1 MRRSLSVLVLLTLL
15 LAACGGGTPTDSGT
29 DAAGAGD
36 AEDRAMPA
44 AEPSAMGD
52 EVPAAQEPPAGAT
65 SEFRTDFSQTVI
77 DYSEVL
83 SGGPPKDG
91 IPSIDDPQF
100 VSIAA
105 ADEWIADVEPVVRV
119 QVGEVARA
127 YPLQILT
134 WHEIV
139 NDTVGDLPLM
149 ITFCPLCNTAIVFER
164 TMGEQVLDFGTTG
177 RLRFSNLI
185 MYDRQTET
193 WWQQA
198 TGEAL
203 AGELTGE
210 QLVFYPAEI
219 IAWSDFKAAHP
230 AGEVLSRATG
240 FDRPYGNNP
249 YVGYDDVNSTPFA
262 YEGPPTPGRLL
273 PVERVLSVDLGG
285 ESVAYPYETLSGLAV
300 VNDTVGGTDLVVF
313 WSPGTASALDSTAIA
328 DGRDVGTA
336 TAFERTVNGQTL
348 TFEQDGGGFRDAET
362 GSTWDAL
369 GVATA
374 GELAGTRLTPVVAV
388 NHFWFS
394 WAAFKPDT
402 RVFEP
407 QG

>member
-1 MRRSLSVLVLLTLL
+1 MRCSFCVLVILTLWL
-15 LAACGGGTPTDSGT
+15 VACGG
-29 DAAGAGD
+29 DAPAGGGASGAGD
-36 AEDRAMPA
+36 GDAGDSATPVA
-44 AEPSAMGD
+44 AEPSAD
-52 EVPAAQEPPAGAT
+52 DAVPAAQEPPAGAT

-100 VSIAA
+100 VSVAEAA
-105 ADEWIADVEPVVRV
+105 EWIGDVEPVVRV
-119 QVGEVARA
+119 QVDDVARA

-139 NDTVGDLPLM
+139 NDTVGGEPLI

-164 TMGEQVLDFGTTG
+164 TLGDQVLDFGTTG

-203 AGELTGE
+203 AGDLVGE
-210 QLVFYPAEI
+210 QLAFYPGEI
-219 IAWSDFKAAHP
+219 IAWSDFRAAHP
-230 AGEVLSRATG
+230 NGEVLARETG

-262 YEGPPTPGRLL
+262 YDGPPTPGRLL
-273 PVERVLSVDLGG
+273 PVERVLAVELGG
-285 ESVAYPYETLSGLAV
+285 ERVAYPYQTLSGLEV

-313 WSPGTASALDSTAIA
+313 WAAGTASALDSAAIA

-336 TAFERTVNGQTL
+336 TAFERTVEGQTL
-348 TFEQDGGGFRDAET
+348 TFVQDGDGFRDAET
-362 GSTWDAL
+362 GSLWNAL
-369 GVATA
+369 GTATA
-374 GELAGTRLTPVVAV
+374 GDLAGTQLTPVVAV

-407 QG
+407 